1 MAQSRRKAREL
12 LRLLP
17 SGVAG
22 LSMSL
27 ASADASAIAVAGP
40 PEKFDRTIGDRIQS
54 IRSDVA
60 GALEQYARDAKP
72 FVAVDP
78 ELLLAWWGNGGWHNG
93 GWHNGGFGNA
103 AAGAGWHNGGWANG
117 GAAWHNGGWANG
129 GAAWHNGGF
138 RNW

>member
-1 MAQSRRKAREL
+1 MTKSRHAAREL
-12 LRLLP
+12 LKLLP

-27 ASADASAIAVAGP
+27 AAADASAIAVAGQA
-40 PEKFDRTIGDRIQS
+40 EKADRSVGDRMEA
-54 IRSDVA
+54 IRRSVA
-60 GALEQYARDAKP
+60 GALEQQAKPTEP
-72 FVAVDP
+72 FVAINRD
-78 ELLLAWWGNGGWHNG
+78 LLLAWWGNGWHNG
-93 GWHNGGFGNA
+93 GWHNGGWGNGGA
-103 AAGAGWHNGGWANG
+103 AWHNGGWGNG

>member
-1 MAQSRRKAREL
+1 MAKSRRTAHEL

-27 ASADASAIAVAGP
+27 ASADASAIAVAEP
-40 PEKFDRTIGDRIQS
+40 AAKADRSVGERMQS
-54 IRSDVA
+54 IRRDVA
-60 GALEQYARDAKP
+60 SALEQYAKDAQP

-78 ELLLAWWGNGGWHNG
+78 GLLLAWWGNGGHDG
-93 GWHNGGFGNA
+93 GWHNGGWG
-103 AAGAGWHNGGWANG
+103 NG
-117 GAAWHNGGWANG
+117 GAAWHNGGWGNGGAAWHNGGWGNG

>member
-1 MAQSRRKAREL
+1 MARSRRKVQEL

-27 ASADASAIAVAGP
+27 ASADASAIAVSEHA
-40 PEKFDRTIGDRIQS
+40 EKADRSVADRLQS

-60 GALEQYARDAKP
+60 DALDQYAEDAKP

-78 ELLLAWWGNGGWHNG
+78 DLLLAWWGNGGWHNG

-103 AAGAGWHNGGWANG
+103 GWHNGGFGNG
-117 GAAWHNGGWANG
+117 G
-129 GAAWHNGGF
+129 WHNGGF